1 MENEKKFPQR
11 KLCLLPN
18 STPVLNKS
26 IKKSFNTPVQ
36 LLYSGTYA
44 PKDGVEY
51 LIAGVIEANQKGH
64 FCHLVLVGKGLPQHM
79 AILEKIKDKEFI
91 DYRGFVSDEELI
103 AIMLSSDILC
113 MTRTN
118 SIFANYGFPFKLSE
132 YLATGNVVLAT
143 NVGDVSDYIQ
153 NGNSAIIIPPE
164 NTHAI
169 ADAIK
174 FVIENPEES
183 LKIARGGFNAMQTHF
198 SIDTIGK
205 KFIDFLYRT

>member
-1 MENEKKFPQR
+1 
-11 KLCLLPN
+11 
-18 STPVLNKS
+18 
-26 IKKSFNTPVQ
+26 
-36 LLYSGTYA
+36 
-44 PKDGVEY
+44 
-51 LIAGVIEANQKGH
+51 
-64 FCHLVLVGKGLPQHM
+64 
-79 AILEKIKDKEFI
+79 
-91 DYRGFVSDEELI
+91 
-103 AIMLSSDILC
+103 
-113 MTRTN
+113 
-118 SIFANYGFPFKLSE
+118 
-132 YLATGNVVLAT
+132 
-143 NVGDVSDYIQ
+143 VGDVSDYIQ